1 MILWIFE
8 RFLIFCYI
16 FIFRD
21 ADFLGKILEFL
32 KDYVIFLD
40 HSLIYTKKNLNEF
53 LARIFFQIVDSPFG
67 SRNTSLLLSY
77 TCIWS

>member
-1 MILWIFE
+1 MQI
-8 RFLIFCYI
+8 
-16 FIFRD
+16 
-21 ADFLGKILEFL
+21 FLGKILKFL

>member
-21 ADFLGKILEFL
+21 ADFFLDKILEFL
-32 KDYVIFLD
+32 KDYVIFFWTTL
-40 HSLIYTKKNLNEF
+40 
-53 LARIFFQIVDSPFG
+53 
-67 SRNTSLLLSY
+67 
-77 TCIWS
+77 